1 MEIGIIGL
9 PQSGKTTVF
18 NALSR
23 GKADVTHSFTTSV
36 KPNLGVAKVPDT
48 RLDTLR
54 DIFHPQKTVPAE
66 VRYIDFPGVSEGLIG
81 THGISGEYLNL
92 LQRTDALL
100 HVVRAFQDPSIAHV
114 EGSVDPHRDMA
125 AINLELAFADL
136 AILERR
142 VERLEAELKGT
153 RASERDA
160 KMREH
165 VMLDR
170 IKRDL
175 ERDIPIREQEV
186 APEEAKLLGNFQF
199 LTAKPLVMVWNVGEE
214 ELPQATEK
222 EAALRRQYSRPG
234 VEVAVLCGKLE
245 MELSRLEESE
255 EEEFR
260 QAMDLEESGL
270 DRMIRFSY
278 QLLGLI
284 SFFTAGPSEAKAW
297 TIPRDIQAVQAA
309 GKIHSD
315 IERGFIRAE
324 VISFD
329 DLARCGN
336 LTEGR
341 KKGLLRSEGKTYRV
355 QDGDVINF
363 LFNV

>member
-23 GKADVTHSFTTSV
+23 GKADVSHSFATSV
-36 KPNLGVAKVPDT
+36 KPNLGVAKVPDP
-48 RLDTLR
+48 RLSTLG
-54 DIFHPQKTVPAE
+54 DIFHPQKMVSAE
-66 VRYIDFPGVSEGLIG
+66 VRYIDFPGTPEGLAH
-81 THGISGEYLNL
+81 TQGISGEFLNSL
-92 LQRTDALL
+92 ERTDALL
-100 HVVRAFQDPSIAHV
+100 HVVRAFQDPSIPHV
-114 EGSVDPHRDMA
+114 EGSVDPQRDVATMEM
-125 AINLELAFADL
+125 ELAFADL

-165 VMLDR
+165 VLLDR
-170 IKRDL
+170 IKGAL
-175 ERDIPIREQEV
+175 EREVPIREQELS
-186 APEEAKLLGNFQF
+186 PEEDKLLGNFQF
-199 LTAKPLVMVWNVGEE
+199 LTAKPLMIVWNVGEE
-214 ELPQATEK
+214 DLPQSK
-222 EAALRRQYSRPG
+222 EQETTLRNQYSRPG
-234 VEVAVLCGKLE
+234 AEVAVLCGKLE
-245 MELSRLEESE
+245 MELSHLEGAEESE
-255 EEEFR
+255 FR
-260 QAMDLEESGL
+260 HEMGLEESGL

-278 QLLGLI
+278 GLLGLI
-284 SFFTAGPSEAKAW
+284 SFFTAGPDEAKAW
-297 TIPRDIQAVQAA
+297 TVPRDIAAMQAA

-315 IERGFIRAE
+315 LERGFIRAE

-329 DLARCGN
+329 DLVRCGSFS
-336 LTEGR
+336 EGR

-355 QDGDVINF
+355 QDGDVITF